1 MDDYRTWKGGTFYE
15 TVTAAVNDMA
25 EHGYDSE
32 ARLAF
37 WLSQIGVAARDA
49 FGGIQG
55 LTDDLKSQLEK
66 IYHRARSRSKDPK
79 RHKGIPAYIPAKLTP
94 DMRKEVD
101 RRIASSANLIK
112 LNREKSIAT
121 AKARFAGWGTSIPE
135 GGSFDPKIMKTKG
148 HIAKTIKQL
157 PFEERRV
164 IIDQGHKLAANLDD
178 VIATKGGAIA
188 VIWNSHFR
196 ELNYDY
202 REIHKLRDGK
212 IYALRDGWAVKE
224 GLINKCEG
232 FYEDS
237 DAFGELPFC
246 RCFGSYLYN
255 LQDIPEKFLTA
266 KGKEYIAKMKG
277 AKTR

>member
-1 MDDYRTWKGGTFYE
+1 
-15 TVTAAVNDMA
+15 
-25 EHGYDSE
+25 
-32 ARLAF
+32 
-37 WLSQIGVAARDA
+37 
-49 FGGIQG
+49 
-55 LTDDLKSQLEK
+55 
-66 IYHRARSRSKDPK
+66 
-79 RHKGIPAYIPAKLTP
+79 
-94 DMRKEVD
+94 
-101 RRIASSANLIK
+101 
-112 LNREKSIAT
+112 
-121 AKARFAGWGTSIPE
+121 
-135 GGSFDPKIMKTKG
+135 MKTKG

-188 VIWNSHFR
+188 VIWHSHFR

-202 REIHKLRDGK
+202 REIHKLRHGK
-212 IYALRDGWAVKE
+212 IYALRDGWGVKE
-224 GLINKCEG
+224 GLINKCDG

-246 RCFGSYLYN
+246 RCFGVYLYN

-266 KGKEYIAKMKG
+266 KGKEYIAKLKG